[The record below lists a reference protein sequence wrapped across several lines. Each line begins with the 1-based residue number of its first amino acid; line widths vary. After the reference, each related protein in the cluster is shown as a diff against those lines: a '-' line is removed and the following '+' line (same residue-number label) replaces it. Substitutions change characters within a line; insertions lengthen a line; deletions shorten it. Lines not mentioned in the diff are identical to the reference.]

1 MTIGF
6 ILPAIEVL
14 KDKVVTAGEVSWYAQ
29 ELAGVVI
36 SSMIIASMLVML
48 DEVLGW

>member
-14 KDKVVTAGEVSWYAQ
+14 KDQVVIAGEVSWYTQ
-29 ELAGVVI
+29 ELTGVVI
-36 SSMIIASMLVML
+36 SSIIIASMLVML